1 MERATSAFIFEPI
14 KDKLFYTSD
23 ARGVVLFDRGG
34 LHPLRLLGFIRV
46 LCRTMNTKETSESPS
61 TLIVSA
67 SSSFHRLYVY
77 VFVFSDCRAE
87 KPRFN
92 RAKPTQ
98 WIPLLW
104 FRFTSPSSS
113 FFIYWSFYIHTKTL
127 EPPETRSMAMKRNGK
142 SHVSSD
148 SDEQFMSFKD
158 VSLGPHEAQLRFRLI
173 HFWEARN
180 PVKKTLIGLEMLLID
195 EQVSRFFN
203 DSFQIV
209 RSIFPRVFDR
219 LGFRLLF

>member
-46 LCRTMNTKETSESPS
+46 LCRTMNTKETSESSS

-77 VFVFSDCRAE
+77 VFVFSDRRAE

-98 WIPLLW
+98 
-104 FRFTSPSSS
+104 
-113 FFIYWSFYIHTKTL
+113 
-127 EPPETRSMAMKRNGK
+127 
-142 SHVSSD
+142 
-148 SDEQFMSFKD
+148 
-158 VSLGPHEAQLRFRLI
+158 
-173 HFWEARN
+173 
-180 PVKKTLIGLEMLLID
+180 
-195 EQVSRFFN
+195 
-203 DSFQIV
+203 
-209 RSIFPRVFDR
+209 
-219 LGFRLLF
+219 